1 MAYGNNNN
9 KDPKDKIRIDIT
21 DGFAVERALKKF
33 KRLCDAYGIVKEYRA
48 REAYEKPSVKNKL
61 KLEAAEKRRKKT
73 NSKMGRGSKKI

>member
-1 MAYGNNNN
+1 MAQDK
-9 KDPKDKIRIDIT
+9 KDSKDKIRIDIT

-48 REAYEKPSVKNKL
+48 REYYQKPSVKRVEKM
-61 KLEAAEKRRKKT
+61 EAAEKRRKKT

>member
-1 MAYGNNNN
+1 MAHEKKESKEN
-9 KDPKDKIRIDIT
+9 IRIDIT

-48 REAYEKPSVKNKL
+48 REYYQKPSVKNKE

-73 NSKMGRGSKKI
+73 GVKSRGSKKI